1 MAPKGLYSLPELR
14 KNSVCILYSGNIN
27 LVRLLQLFCNL
38 PNILGSTLGT
48 SLLPFYVARFKYH
61 HVLHEARGYEDFK
74 QLTRVRESCKISKIT
89 VFAISVILQDNKPNE
104 VLSQVSEVKKGKF
117 CFANFRLS
125 CTLFPVRGRSSNLK
139 FARIVARS
147 FQ

>member
-1 MAPKGLYSLPELR
+1 MWHQKDYIHFQSYAR
-14 KNSVCILYSGNIN
+14 TVFVFCTVDNIN

-61 HVLHEARGYEDFK
+61 HVLHEARGCEDFK

-117 CFANFRLS
+117 CWRQL
-125 CTLFPVRGRSSNLK
+125 
-139 FARIVARS
+139 
-147 FQ
+147 